1 MIPNGSYPCQ
11 YESRLS
17 LKDGKEVF
25 IRPVMC
31 TDGPLLIDLF
41 NRMTPQSIYLRFL
54 WRLPALPEDM
64 IHRFTHVDYKT
75 EFALVAV
82 VEEEGKKAVI
92 AVARYSFERDE
103 NTTDLA
109 VAVRDDWQGR
119 GLGKPMLAKLVEIG
133 KEQGISRFSSMMD
146 PKNEAIKKVLYGLGY
161 EVRFS
166 ARSGFLQV
174 EVIV

>member
-1 MIPNGSYPCQ
+1 MIPNGSYPRQ
-11 YESRLS
+11 YESRLN

-25 IRPVMC
+25 IRPVLC
-31 TDGPLLIDLF
+31 TDGPLLVDLF

-64 IHRFTHVDYKT
+64 LHRFTHVDYKT

-133 KEQGISRFSSMMD
+133 KEQGISRFSSMMA
-146 PKNEAIKKVLYGLGY
+146 PENNAIRKILCGLGY
-161 EVRFS
+161 DVRLS
-166 ARSGFLQV
+166 RRSGYLHV
-174 EVIV
+174 EIDV

>member
-1 MIPNGSYPCQ
+1 MIPNESYPCQ

-25 IRPVMC
+25 IRPVMS

-64 IHRFTHVDYKT
+64 IQRFTHVDYKT

-82 VEEEGKKAVI
+82 VEEEGGKAVI

-119 GLGKPMLAKLVEIG
+119 GLGKPLLAKLVEIG
-133 KEQGISRFSSMMD
+133 KEQGVSRFSSMMD
-146 PKNEAIKKVLYGLGY
+146 PENNAIRKILCGLGY
-161 EVRFS
+161 DVRLS
-166 ARSGFLQV
+166 RRSGYLQV
-174 EVIV
+174 EIDV